1 MKLQDFNKLIIA
13 LILLISTSLFSQTIN
28 DTIAKDSTKT
38 AVVPKLKNIS
48 RKNTIKKT
56 PVLVLNDTIAKDS
69 VREIIVSVIHDNF
82 YRKPEPQKMKYTLA
96 RIVAIPE
103 IQRIEA
109 HYSHWKG
116 KNILGFDISE
126 IAFVNWSA
134 GGTSSISGLLK
145 GDFNRTYERKYTKWV
160 NELSVRYG
168 MNKQDGIELRKT
180 DDAFRFDSTFGYR
193 KNPESNWY
201 HSGKLNFNS
210 QLTNGYKYPNKD
222 TPISRLFAPA
232 YMFLGTGAEYS
243 TKAKNH
249 VFYASPLTYKATFV
263 WDQELANK
271 GSFGVEKAVLDA
283 DGNILQ
289 KGKRSKN
296 EVGILITDRYKKE
309 IAKNVIFVSNVSLY
323 SDYINKFGNVD
334 VDCDLALNLVV
345 NQYVKANIGTRII
358 YDDDIKN
365 KIEVNGKQVTEGP
378 KTQLKQVLGVG
389 LTYAF

>member
-1 MKLQDFNKLIIA
+1 MKLQDFNKIIIVFIFLTSTSVFSQILNDTILKDSVRTASIPKLQNIIA
-13 LILLISTSLFSQTIN
+13 VKTPPVLLLIN
-28 DTIAKDSTKT
+28 DTII
-38 AVVPKLKNIS
+38 N
-48 RKNTIKKT
+48 
-56 PVLVLNDTIAKDS
+56 DS
-69 VREIIVSVIHDNF
+69 VKKIIVSVLNDNF
-82 YRKPEPQKMKYTLA
+82 YRKPEPQKPKYTLA
-96 RIVAIPE
+96 RTVAIPD
-103 IQRIEA
+103 IVRIEA

-145 GDFNRTYERKYTKWV
+145 ADINRTYERKFTKWV
-160 NELSVRYG
+160 NELSIRYG
-168 MNKQDGIELRKT
+168 MNKQDGIEVRKT
-180 DDAFRFDSTFGYR
+180 DDAFRFNSTFGYR

-201 HSGKLNFNS
+201 HSGKLNFNT

-222 TPISRLFAPA
+222 NPISRLFAPA

-243 TKAKNH
+243 KKSKDF
-249 VFYASPLTYKATFV
+249 VFYASPLTYKATLV
-263 WDQELANK
+263 WDQELADK
-271 GSFGVEKAVLDA
+271 GSFGVEKAIYDA
-283 DGNILQ
+283 DGNVLV

-296 EVGILITDRYKKE
+296 EVGVLITNHYKNE
-309 IAKNVIFVSNVSLY
+309 IYKNVIFVSNVSLY

-345 NQYVKANIGTRII
+345 NRYVQANIGTRII

-365 KIEVNGKQVTEGP
+365 KIEVDGKQVTEGP
-378 KTQLKQVLGVG
+378 KTQIKQVLGVG

>member
-1 MKLQDFNKLIIA
+1 MKLQDFKKIIIA
-13 LILLISTSLFSQTIN
+13 FIFLTSTSVFSQILN
-28 DTIAKDSTKT
+28 DTILKDSVRT
-38 AVVPKLKNIS
+38 ATIPKLKNI
-48 RKNTIKKT
+48 TPQTT
-56 PVLVLNDTIAKDS
+56 PVLVVNDTIVKDS
-69 VREIIVSVIHDNF
+69 VRKTIVSVLDDNF
-82 YRKPEPQKMKYTLA
+82 YRKPDPQKLKYTLA
-96 RIVAIPE
+96 RIVTIPE
-103 IQRIEA
+103 IVQIEA

-160 NELSVRYG
+160 NELSIRYG

-193 KNPESNWY
+193 RDPKSNWY
-201 HSGKLNFNS
+201 HSGKLNFNT
-210 QLTNGYKYPNKD
+210 QLTNGYKYPDKSN
-222 TPISRLFAPA
+222 PISRLFAPA

-243 TKAKNH
+243 KKKKDL
-249 VFYASPLTYKATFV
+249 VFYASPFTYKATLV
-263 WDQELANK
+263 WDETLANL
-271 GSFGVEKAVLDA
+271 GSFGVEKAIYDEEGNVL
-283 DGNILQ
+283 
-289 KGKRSKN
+289 KRGRRAKN
-296 EVGILITDRYKKE
+296 EVGVLVTNHYKSE
-309 IAKNVIFVSNVSLY
+309 ISKNVIFVSNVSLY

-345 NQYVKANIGTRII
+345 NQYVRANIGARII

-365 KIEVNGKQVTEGP
+365 KTEVAGVQVTEGP
-378 KTQLKQVLGVG
+378 KTQIKQVLGVG